1 MKAPQWTVRGVS
13 HETRTAV
20 QMAAKKAG
28 MSLGD
33 WLDTSLRT
41 VATQQLKGAGKSLPP
56 IRLDDVVTALSK
68 VSERQREQGK
78 VQSRII
84 EQLAETTKGL
94 TDAQNTRF
102 DRLASQDADQA
113 KVLLAVA
120 EKLDRKIETSNRSRD
135 QALKALIEKLSTTPA
150 KRSLFDRLLGRA

>member
-1 MKAPQWTVRGVS
+1 
-13 HETRTAV
+13 
-20 QMAAKKAG
+20 MAAKKAG
-28 MSLGD
+28 MSVGD

-56 IRLDDVVTALSK
+56 IRFDDVVTALSK
-68 VSERQREQGK
+68 VSDRQREQGK

-135 QALKALIEKLSTTPA
+135 QALKALIEKLSATPA